1 MSSSAHSSSK
11 SPVPSG
17 TVLSLMI
24 PWAQS
29 WQKEDDVKATL
40 GGLGWGTISQVD
52 LKEVGGRDGKPPHYK
67 VFIHF
72 SEWSSS
78 ETAEKVRGHLEKV
91 VGEGE
96 KQPELK
102 VWYSDRNFWKV
113 RASKWEFKARSEKVS
128 GVVAAAVEFC

>member
-1 MSSSAHSSSK
+1 
-11 SPVPSG
+11 
-17 TVLSLMI
+17 MI

-29 WQKEDDVKATL
+29 WQKEEDVKATL

-52 LKEVGGRDGKPPHYK
+52 MKEVAGREGKPSHYK

-78 ETAEKVRGHLEKV
+78 EIAVKVRDHLAKEV
-91 VGEGE
+91 CEGD

-102 VWYSDRNFWKV
+102 VWYSERNFWKV
-113 RASKWEFKARSEKVS
+113 RASKWVFKARSEKVS
-128 GVVAAAVEFC
+128 EVVAASVEFC

>member
-1 MSSSAHSSSK
+1 MSSSAQSSSQ
-11 SPVPSG
+11 SPVPKD

-29 WQKEDDVKATL
+29 WQKEADVKATFGL
-40 GGLGWGTISQVD
+40 LGWGTISQVD
-52 LKEVGGRDGKPPHYK
+52 MKEVCGRDGKPPHYK

-72 SEWSSS
+72 SMWSSS
-78 ETAEKVRGHLEKV
+78 ETAEKVRGHLEKEV
-91 VGEGE
+91 EGD

-128 GVVAAAVEFC
+128 GGVAPAVEFC

>member
-1 MSSSAHSSSK
+1 MSSTTQ

-29 WQKEDDVKATL
+29 WQNEDDVKATFVR
-40 GGLGWGTISQVD
+40 LGWGTISQVD
-52 LKEVGGRDGKPPHYK
+52 MKEVGGRDGKPAHNK

-72 SEWSSS
+72 NVWSAS

-102 VWYSDRNFWKV
+102 VWYSERNFWKV
-113 RASKWEFKARSEKVS
+113 RVSKWVFKARSEKVS
-128 GVVAAAVEFC
+128 GGSAPAVEFC